1 MPFILWIKTMFS
13 IETELSIALKL
24 LLYRVPW
31 IVITSLYLFFFF
43 TYRFDLEVLLR
54 LSEKLLLDALLS
66 FLIVVFPSFLSLSV

>member
-13 IETELSIALKL
+13 IETELNIALKL

-43 TYRFDLEVLLR
+43 TYRFDLEVLLC

-66 FLIVVFPSFLSLSV
+66 FLIVVFPSFLSLSL